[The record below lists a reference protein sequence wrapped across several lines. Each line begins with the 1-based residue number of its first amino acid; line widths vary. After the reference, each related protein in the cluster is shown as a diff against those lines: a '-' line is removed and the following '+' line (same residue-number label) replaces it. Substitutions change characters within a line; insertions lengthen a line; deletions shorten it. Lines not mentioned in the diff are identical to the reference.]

1 MKNFIAR
8 GEALEITAGA
18 QIASGQGVVVN
29 GLFGVAAGSIANG
42 ARGIINLTGI
52 YRLPKVGSQA
62 WQVGQRVFWN
72 GTAATNVGSAG
83 IYIGTVAA
91 AVGSGAGETAG
102 DVRLA
107 GMAQPRAAFVADA
120 VGEGAAGINALRDA
134 LVNAG
139 LMAAS

>member
-18 QIASGQGVVVN
+18 TIASGQGVVVN
-29 GLFGVAAGSIANG
+29 GLFGVAAGAIANG
-42 ARGIINLTGI
+42 ARGIINLTGV
-52 YRLPKVGSQA
+52 YALPKVGSQA

-72 GTAATNVGSAG
+72 GTAATTAG
-83 IYIGTVAA
+83 NAGLYIGTVAA
-91 AVGSGAGETAG
+91 AVGSGAGETLGQVLLGGSA
-102 DVRLA
+102 L
-107 GMAQPRAAFVADA
+107 PRAAFVADA
-120 VGEGAAGINALRDA
+120 GGGSGAAINALRDA